1 MDGHLV
7 FHKKRLIRKSFG
19 EWVFD
24 GFNTILMFCV
34 IFVTLYPFIF
44 VLFSSISQP
53 SRLLTFDGL
62 LLFPRGFQLD
72 SYRMVFMNP
81 MITVGYLN
89 TLFYVVAG
97 TLINLFLTTLG
108 AYALS
113 RNHLYFKK
121 SISLFIIF
129 TMFFSGGLIPL
140 YLQVQAYGLIDS
152 RLSLLLPGAISA
164 FNLIIMRTGFES
176 VPASLEESARLD
188 GANDWQICF
197 RIVFP
202 LSLPVVAVITLY
214 YAVYHWNAW
223 YHAMLFLKTRDLYPL
238 QLILREILVSN
249 QTEAMVGSAESGSKE
264 ALGEAIKYAAI
275 IVSILPVVCLYPF
288 LQRYF
293 IKGIMIGAVKE

>member
-1 MDGHLV
+1 MDSHLV
-7 FHKKRLIRKSFG
+7 FRKKRLIRKSFG

-24 GFNTILMFCV
+24 SANTILMFCV

-44 VLFSSISQP
+44 VLFSSVSQP

-81 MITVGYLN
+81 MITIGYMN

-152 RLSLLLPGAISA
+152 RLALLLPGAISA

>member
-7 FHKKRLIRKSFG
+7 FHKKHLIRKSFG

-140 YLQVQAYGLIDS
+140 YLQVQTYGLIDS
-152 RLSLLLPGAISA
+152 RLALLLPGAISA

>member
-7 FHKKRLIRKSFG
+7 FHKKHLIRKSFG
-19 EWVFD
+19 EWFFD

-140 YLQVQAYGLIDS
+140 YLQVQTYGLIDS
-152 RLSLLLPGAISA
+152 RLALLLPGAISA